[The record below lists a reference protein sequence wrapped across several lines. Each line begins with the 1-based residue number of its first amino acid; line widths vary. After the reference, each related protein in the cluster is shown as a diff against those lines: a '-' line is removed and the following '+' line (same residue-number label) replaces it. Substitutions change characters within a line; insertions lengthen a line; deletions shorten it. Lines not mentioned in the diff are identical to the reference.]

1 MIGAWASLLLSTAF
15 FLTVPKLI
23 ATSIDMSF
31 PEDGSTPATSGELI
45 VLGVLIVAVFVGRGV
60 FNFGNLYLAES
71 LSQRASYRIR
81 NQIYDKLQHLSF
93 AFHDHEHTGNLMSKS
108 TVDVEMVRNF
118 VQMGLVRSGQIF
130 ILVIGA
136 STLMLLTDWKL
147 GLLGIA
153 FVPLIAFRAIIVS
166 TRMRGIWRLAQIEMG
181 HLTTVLQENLEGQ
194 RVVKA
199 FGAEKHEEAKFANK
213 NQDVFDWTL
222 KARRTQALNSS
233 VMQIMFWG
241 STGLILWFGGRAVI
255 SDRITIGELA
265 AFLLYISLLVQPIRM
280 VGMLVN
286 NYARAISAG
295 ERVFDILDA
304 ESPVAEKPEAAPLHD
319 VRGHVQFDNVTFSY
333 RGKPA
338 VKNVTLDVPPGHVT
352 AIMGAPGSGKST
364 LVSLLAR
371 FYDVDDGAVTIDG
384 INVRDADLASVRST
398 VGIVQQDVFLFSAT
412 VRDNI
417 AYGMLDA
424 SIDQVMEA
432 AKTAQLHDE
441 IMALPEG
448 YETVVGERG
457 TTLSGGQRQRLSIAR
472 TLLLDP
478 PILVLD
484 DSTASVDAGTE
495 ANIQEAIGKVIVGRT
510 TFIIAHRLS
519 SIQHAQT
526 VVVMEHGEIAEM
538 GSPEELAASGGLF
551 THVTELQYAT
561 NLNGHA
567 AVQTSPR
574 PRGSRA

>member
-1 MIGAWASLLLSTAF
+1 MGAWASLLLSTAF
-15 FLTVPKLI
+15 FLTVPRLI
-23 ATSIDMSF
+23 SRSIDRSF
-31 PEDGSTPATSGELI
+31 PNDGSAPATPDELI
-45 VLGVLIVAVFVGRGV
+45 LLGLLIVAVFIGRGF

-81 NQIYDKLQHLSF
+81 NSIYDKLQHLSF

-130 ILVIGA
+130 ILVTGA
-136 STLMLLTDWKL
+136 SVLMLMTDWQL
-147 GLLGIA
+147 GLLAIA
-153 FVPLIAFRAIIVS
+153 FVPIIAFRAIIVS
-166 TRMRGIWRLAQIEMG
+166 TRMRIIWRRAQIEMG

-199 FGAEKHEEAKFANK
+199 FGAEKHEEAKFEAK
-213 NQDVFDWTL
+213 NQEVYDWTL
-222 KARRTQALNSS
+222 SARRTQALNSS
-233 VMQIMFWG
+233 VMQIIFWG

-255 SDRITIGELA
+255 SDRISIGEMA

-304 ESPVAEKPEAAPLHD
+304 ESPVAEKPEAPPLRD
-319 VRGHVQFDNVTFSY
+319 VRGHVRFDDVTFAY
-333 RGKPA
+333 RGEPA
-338 VKNVTLDVPPGHVT
+338 VKHVTLDVPPGQVI
-352 AIMGAPGSGKST
+352 ALMGAPGSGKST

-371 FYDVDDGAVTIDG
+371 FYDVDDGSVTIDD
-384 INVRDADLASVRST
+384 IDVRDANLASVRST

-424 SIDQVMEA
+424 SIDQVMDA

-495 ANIQEAIGKVIVGRT
+495 SSIQKAMGKVIAGRT

-561 NLNGHA
+561 NLNGHSGA
-567 AVQTSPR
+567 PAPSR
-574 PRGSRA
+574 RGGAPA

>member
-1 MIGAWASLLLSTAF
+1 
-15 FLTVPKLI
+15 
-23 ATSIDMSF
+23 
-31 PEDGSTPATSGELI
+31 
-45 VLGVLIVAVFVGRGV
+45 
-60 FNFGNLYLAES
+60 
-71 LSQRASYRIR
+71 
-81 NQIYDKLQHLSF
+81 
-93 AFHDHEHTGNLMSKS
+93 
-108 TVDVEMVRNF
+108 
-118 VQMGLVRSGQIF
+118 
-130 ILVIGA
+130 
-136 STLMLLTDWKL
+136 
-147 GLLGIA
+147 
-153 FVPLIAFRAIIVS
+153 
-166 TRMRGIWRLAQIEMG
+166 
-181 HLTTVLQENLEGQ
+181 
-194 RVVKA
+194 
-199 FGAEKHEEAKFANK
+199 
-213 NQDVFDWTL
+213 
-222 KARRTQALNSS
+222 
-233 VMQIMFWG
+233 
-241 STGLILWFGGRAVI
+241 
-255 SDRITIGELA
+255 
-265 AFLLYISLLVQPIRM
+265 M

-304 ESPVAEKPEAAPLHD
+304 ESPVAEKPEAAPLRD
-319 VRGHVQFDNVTFSY
+319 VRGHVHFDNVTFAY

-338 VKNVTLDVPPGHVT
+338 VKNVTLDIPPGHVI
-352 AIMGAPGSGKST
+352 ALMGAPGSGKST

-371 FYDVDDGAVTIDG
+371 FYDVDDGAVTIDD
-384 INVRDADLASVRST
+384 IDVRDANLATVRST

-424 SIDQVMEA
+424 SMDQVIEA

-441 IMALPEG
+441 IMELPEG

-526 VVVMEHGEIAEM
+526 VVVMEGGEIAEM
-538 GSPEELAASGGLF
+538 GSPAELAESGGLF

-567 AVQTSPR
+567 AVQSTPR
-574 PRGSRA
+574 PRGTHS